1 MLRQTRLEGTLTV
14 NIDGF
19 KATAKLRTRAV
30 KTGGDMM
37 KAKSTKTNKI
47 IRCSSIAD
55 AMPNAFIRMAEDAK
69 RKECRAETQRNER
82 RAKRAK

>member
-1 MLRQTRLEGTLTV
+1 MRQTRLEGTITV

-19 KATAKLRTRAV
+19 QATGKLRTRAV
-30 KTGGDMM
+30 KTGGDLM

-47 IRCSSIAD
+47 IRCSAIAD
-55 AMPNAFIRMAEDAK
+55 AMPNTFIRMAENAK
-69 RKECRAETQRNER
+69 RKEGRAEAQRNER

>member
-19 KATAKLRTRAV
+19 QATTKLRTRAV
-30 KTGGDMM
+30 KTGGDQM

-55 AMPNAFIRMAEDAK
+55 AMPNTFIRMAENARKDGKRAKRNSKKYAK
-69 RKECRAETQRNER
+69 RK
-82 RAKRAK
+82 